1 MGGNSVR
8 KEDPIYQA
16 YVEILKKELV
26 LAMGCTEP
34 IAIAYASAL
43 ARRHLIGDVEE
54 VEIHASGNIIKNVKS
69 VTVPNTNG
77 KKGLKAAA
85 AIGVVAGNSDL
96 LLEVISHVNEEQLK
110 ELDVFLETKDIRVF
124 HEKGNC
130 ALQIMIVLRNAEH
143 EAKVKIQN
151 EHVNVVYIEKDGEII
166 FKKEE
171 TYGSDDERYQLL
183 QMKSI
188 YEFAE
193 SVDIE
198 DVREV
203 LERQISCNMA
213 IA

>member
-43 ARRHLIGDVEE
+43 ARKHLIGDVEE

-96 LLEVISHVNEEQLK
+96 LLES
-110 ELDVFLETKDIRVF
+110 
-124 HEKGNC
+124 
-130 ALQIMIVLRNAEH
+130 
-143 EAKVKIQN
+143 
-151 EHVNVVYIEKDGEII
+151 Y
-166 FKKEE
+166 
-171 TYGSDDERYQLL
+171 
-183 QMKSI
+183 
-188 YEFAE
+188 
-193 SVDIE
+193 
-198 DVREV
+198 
-203 LERQISCNMA
+203 ISCK
-213 IA
+213 